1 MESEKYN
8 YFYKFIDKLQ
18 LTWLQKQKEKNY
30 KTKSYIT
37 RLKCKT
43 VLFHKIKKEFGTTLQ
58 KSLIKI

>member
-30 KTKSYIT
+30 NK
-37 RLKCKT
+37 
-43 VLFHKIKKEFGTTLQ
+43 LQ
-58 KSLIKI
+58 NNIKILLRN